1 MFTKGSGD
9 IFKYQKVNRTEF
21 HLRLRN
27 QRDQKNKHVDPFNQR
42 PPQEK
47 SRWGGDKRKGGKRG
61 SFSCGLFLWS
71 TGRGPGYGSCPSLC
85 VRETES
91 PTWRRKGVRLHPSF
105 TPTTPYRYIHTN
117 LHAAAEAAA
126 AVAKYERG
134 PAFIAKIALASQTV

>member
-1 MFTKGSGD
+1 MIIKTSTWTHFIRDHLKKKLGEGGKGG
-9 IFKYQKVNRTEF
+9 
-21 HLRLRN
+21 
-27 QRDQKNKHVDPFNQR
+27 KN
-42 PPQEK
+42 
-47 SRWGGDKRKGGKRG
+47 KRKGGKRG

-117 LHAAAEAAA
+117 LHAAAAEAAA
-126 AVAKYERG
+126 AAAKYEHS
-134 PAFIAKIALASQTV
+134 PALIAKIALASQTV